1 MLVNKYHDSHCEDKE
16 VLITIKKAIDSS
28 PELRSKKLLIENFIS
43 GINDVDEVMAEWS
56 DYVNKNREEE
66 LLQIIDEESLKESKP
81 GSSLKMHFVM
91 VKSKLQV
98 RKLISSCRRYPV
110 LEAEVELL
118 KNRQSLIS

>member
-43 GINDVDEVMAEWS
+43 GINDVDDVMAEWS

-66 LLQIIDEESLKESKP
+66 LMQIIDEEKLK
-81 GSSLKMHFVM
+81 
-91 VKSKLQV
+91 
-98 RKLISSCRRYPV
+98 
-110 LEAEVELL
+110 
-118 KNRQSLIS
+118 